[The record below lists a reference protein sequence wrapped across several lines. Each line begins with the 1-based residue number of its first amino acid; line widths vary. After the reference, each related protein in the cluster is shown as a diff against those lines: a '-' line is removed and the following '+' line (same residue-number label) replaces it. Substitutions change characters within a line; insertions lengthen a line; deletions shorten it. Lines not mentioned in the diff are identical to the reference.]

1 MNSSLMNSLEAY
13 LGTFDRGVGPHGL
26 TLQKV
31 QRRATNFH
39 EEDGQLIFSIERHE
53 PLGVKHISGRA
64 MHSMLTYRTKYR
76 YANLTVENIEEVE
89 AVVVGCDLDL
99 TGELLEM
106 LDEERVTIL
115 RYKDSFSLS
124 LFDAGEI
131 LHADSK
137 EELLNQ
143 YKQLWRDEISRLRE
157 QFTDNLEDK
166 IRLFPDLKQYAE
178 EYLKDNSVEDIY
190 SELIG
195 TIENN
200 FNEASEEEVL
210 D

>member
-1 MNSSLMNSLEAY
+1 MNSSLMDRLYAY

-31 QRRATNFH
+31 QGRAANFY
-39 EEDGQLIFSIERHE
+39 EEDGQLYFSIERHE
-53 PLGVKHISGRA
+53 PLGVGHISGRA
-64 MHSMLTYRTKYR
+64 MHSMLTCRTKYQ
-76 YANLTVENIEEVE
+76 YANLPVENIEEVE
-89 AVVVGCDLDL
+89 VAVVGCDLDL
-99 TGELLEM
+99 TGELLEK

-115 RYKDSFSLS
+115 RYEDSFSLS

-178 EYLKDNSVEDIY
+178 EYLKDNSVEEIY

-195 TIENN
+195 TIEDN